1 MQQGDDVAAISGDD
15 QIDRTVAL
23 IQQFVTNSL

>member
-1 MQQGDDVAAISGDD
+1 VAAISGDD

-23 IQQFVTNSL
+23 IRQFVTNSL